1 MVWCLDTYP
10 CENSEMN
17 AMSQPL
23 PLGPWSLTPDPW
35 PLVPDPWSLT
45 PDPRS
50 LSPGRALRLAPYAV
64 NISNILNESRLVGR
78 LHKRSDTTSA
88 AIEPS
93 DAKTLEGRHAKR
105 SDVFRAFRPRL
116 IPDPRSLT
124 PAHAL
129 HLAPY
134 ALRLCLMRRSHSL
147 IPLLLAFLVLLGLPA
162 TSPAQ
167 TTERTFTPRI
177 SVDETYDD
185 NIDLTHTN
193 EKSDWITTVS
203 PGFNLAVNTQHT
215 KLNLDVSGGRS
226 FYLDHSSRDATR
238 LGTTLSLN
246 QQVSSRLSVLASD
259 TFARTE
265 EPLTAENGLITNVSQ
280 QRVVRYY
287 NTGETGL
294 SYQFGPENRATF
306 GYRNRLFDSRSDQ
319 EEDSLGSEGFFD
331 LVTWFG
337 PRFGTEIT
345 GSVLRATFDQ
355 PSGFTGAPTEDFYN
369 YTGEG
374 TLNYRWER
382 SRRVYVRYQILDH
395 RPDQTSVET
404 GALDYRVHQ
413 GTLGTSLALGPHTTL
428 DADGGYFF
436 QDLDGGDNQS
446 GPAFHALLTTRQERL
461 TLRLGGA
468 GGYDESYFT
477 SENLGF
483 AKYYQALGSLDY
495 RLTEPLA
502 VFASGSY
509 RWEKY
514 YGAVGQNADRTDK
527 TWQTV
532 AGFRYSFLRYL
543 TLSLDGTHTERSSD
557 VREDEFTDN
566 RGTLRLTW
574 AYGIPF

>member
-1 MVWCLDTYP
+1 MPRSPGPGPQTPTLGPCPLGAFGGVQGSTCEKPIQPIEQMEPTEPTDTHP
-10 CENSEMN
+10 TQRMKPSFNEPS
-17 AMSQPL
+17 APL
-23 PLGPWSLTPDPW
+23 PAAHASRPRLISDPRFLTPAPW
-35 PLVPDPWSLT
+35 PLT
-45 PDPRS
+45 
-50 LSPGRALRLAPYAV
+50 PGRALRPRLPPGPWPLAP
-64 NISNILNESRLVGR
+64 
-78 LHKRSDTTSA
+78 
-88 AIEPS
+88 
-93 DAKTLEGRHAKR
+93 
-105 SDVFRAFRPRL
+105 
-116 IPDPRSLT
+116 
-124 PAHAL
+124 AH
-129 HLAPY
+129 
-134 ALRLCLMRRSHSL
+134 ALRLCLMRRRHSL
-147 IPLLLAFLVLLGLPA
+147 ISLLLVLFFVLLLAA
-162 TSPAQ
+162 TSLAQ
-167 TTERTFTPRI
+167 QATEGTSTRSLAGLLPTTERTFTPRI
-177 SVDETYDD
+177 SVEETYDD

-193 EKSDWITTVS
+193 EISDWITTVS

-265 EPLTAENGLITNVSQ
+265 EPLTAESGLITNVSQ

-306 GYRNRLFDSRSDQ
+306 GYRNRLFDSKSDQ
-319 EEDSLGSEGFFD
+319 EEDSLGNEGFFD

-345 GSVLRATFDQ
+345 GAVLRATFDQ
-355 PSGFTGAPTEDFYN
+355 PNDFTGTVTEDFYN

-374 TLNYRWER
+374 TLNYRWQPA
-382 SRRVYVRYQILDH
+382 RRVYVKYRILDH
-395 RPDQTSVET
+395 RPDETSVAT
-404 GALDYRVHQ
+404 GTQDYLVHR
-413 GTLGTSLALGPHTTL
+413 GTVGTSLALGPHTTL
-428 DADGGYFF
+428 DAEGGYWF
-436 QDLDGGDNQS
+436 QDVDSGENRD
-446 GPAFHALLTTRQERL
+446 GPAFNTLLTTRRERL
-461 TLRLGGA
+461 TLSLGARGD
-468 GGYDESYFT
+468 YDESYFT

-483 AKYYQALGSLDY
+483 AKYYEAFGSLDY

-502 VFASGSY
+502 GFAFGSY

-532 AGFRYSFLRYL
+532 AGFRYTFLRYV
-543 TLSLDGTHTERSSD
+543 TLSLAGNHIERTSTED
-557 VREDEFTDN
+557 IEEFTDN
-566 RGTLRLTW
+566 RATLTLTW